1 MTRSTTPTSAVLV
14 TGGASGIGRA
24 SAEAVAAEGRPV
36 ALWDLNAEGAAEV
49 ANRIAAEHGV
59 VTTALGIDV
68 TRTAELAA
76 AVAASRAV
84 VGRFG
89 GLVHAAGTVR
99 AQSLGA
105 LDDDGWDSV
114 VDVNLRAFPML
125 VQALLDDLTADDG
138 GAVVGISSI
147 EGWVGNAAIPAYCAS
162 KSGMLGVV
170 RSMAAQLGPR
180 GVRVNAI
187 CPGFIETAM
196 LAPSLAIEGVADRF
210 ANSSMLARIGRP
222 SEIGE
227 PAAFL
232 LSDRAS
238 FITGQSLIVD
248 GGVLA
253 QV

>member
-1 MTRSTTPTSAVLV
+1 MTRASSPISAVLV

-36 ALWDLNAEGAAEV
+36 AIWDLNADGAHHTA
-49 ANRIAAEHGV
+49 ARLAAEHGV
-59 VTTALGIDV
+59 ATTGLGIDV
-68 TRTAELAA
+68 TRSDELAD

-84 VGRFG
+84 VGTFG
-89 GLVHAAGTVR
+89 GLVHAAGVVR
-99 AQSLGA
+99 AQSLGG
-105 LDDDGWDSV
+105 LDDTGWDSV
-114 VDVNLRAFPML
+114 LDVNLRAFPML
-125 VQALLDDLTADDG
+125 VQALLDDLTASDG
-138 GAVVGISSI
+138 AAVVGISSI
-147 EGWVGNAAIPAYCAS
+147 EGWIGNAAIPAYCAS
-162 KSGMLGVV
+162 KAGMLGAV
-170 RSMAAQLGPR
+170 RSMAAQLGPL

-196 LAPSLAIEGVADRF
+196 LAPSLSIDGVAERF
-210 ANSSMLARIGRP
+210 ATSSMIGRIGRP

-238 FITGQSLIVD
+238 YITGQSLVVD

-253 QV
+253 WT

>member
-1 MTRSTTPTSAVLV
+1 MTRSSTPTSAVLV

-36 ALWDLNAEGAAEV
+36 AIWDLHADGAVETATRL
-49 ANRIAAEHGV
+49 ADEHGV
-59 VTTALGIDV
+59 PTTALGIDV
-68 TRTAELAA
+68 TRSDELAE
-76 AVAASRAV
+76 AVATSRAV
-84 VGRFG
+84 VGPFG
-89 GLVHAAGTVR
+89 GLVHAAGVVR
-99 AQSLGA
+99 AQSLGG
-105 LDDDGWDSV
+105 LDDAGWDAV
-114 VDVNLRAFPML
+114 LDVNLRAFPML
-125 VQALLDDLTADDG
+125 VQALLDDLSASEG
-138 GAVVGISSI
+138 AAVVGISSI
-147 EGWVGNAAIPAYCAS
+147 EGWVGNAVIPAYCAS
-162 KSGMLGVV
+162 KAGMLGAV
-170 RSMAAQLGPR
+170 RSMAAQLGPL

-196 LAPSLAIEGVADRF
+196 LAPALSVDGVAERF
-210 ANSSMLARIGRP
+210 AARSMIGRIGRP

-253 QV
+253 QI